1 MKTMTITPRIARSR
15 RNLCA
20 PEGNRV
26 KMKVALDT
34 FVGNGPDWE
43 SVCIDLNTGNHYKLY
58 AAPCEIR
65 ECYCDAIAVLK
76 KVKPGTV

>member
-1 MKTMTITPRIARSR
+1 
-15 RNLCA
+15 
-20 PEGNRV
+20 
-26 KMKVALDT
+26 LDT

-43 SVCIDLNTGNHYKLY
+43 SVCVDFNTGNHYKLY
-58 AAPCEIR
+58 AAPCDIH